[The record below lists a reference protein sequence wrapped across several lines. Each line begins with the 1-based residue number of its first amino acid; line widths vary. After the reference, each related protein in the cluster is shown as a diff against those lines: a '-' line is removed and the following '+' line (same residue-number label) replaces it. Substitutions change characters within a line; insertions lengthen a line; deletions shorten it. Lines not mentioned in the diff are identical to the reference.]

1 MRRSAHIARWAAGIL
16 LAAGFLL
23 AAGSTAW
30 AQEEKPPEPPDPQE
44 RPVEPDSLPA
54 DSARGLPEGVEIL
67 PDSMRVD
74 FPGRGE
80 EGEREA
86 GAGQEAK
93 RVAGFPPTATEP
105 DSGFSYE
112 VREWDR
118 SEILTSNAT
127 SLVGLLTDVMP
138 GFTPIRANYF
148 NGVHQL
154 TDGIFGAGFVRIL
167 VDGRELPP
175 LESGE
180 SDLVRIPLV
189 YLDKVRVRRSPSG
202 FVIEIFT
209 RRQHEPNAYA
219 RFGGGAGSPKL
230 DLVHGIF
237 ANGWGGAVT
246 IAGAIDL
253 LNVNS
258 GDLLSDRLDFW
269 ATLAFMPGNNKT
281 GFQLQFKNQTINRTS
296 DAQLQ
301 QGRRDIAF
309 TARREITPS
318 LVADVALSSN
328 RLTLADSQLV
338 EVNRVGV
345 TVTGSP
351 RWGFARGAISYQG
364 GGAAYP
370 SLGGSV
376 AAGVRIG
383 SWLGVDVEAEGSTW
397 QDFNAA
403 SVRGGLALGPFTP
416 VDLVLR
422 AGGATGTRG
431 LSRPISA
438 EADSVSFDAFTGG
451 LELAPGPYRLSLRV
465 VRQSVSRQLPFGAP
479 FDFRLQPGA
488 GVDVNAFEGE
498 LTGPLIP
505 LGALIAGANPL
516 TISGFW
522 RHQKAADNAQA
533 FYLPADVA
541 RARFGWSQLFFKGDL
556 LVDLGLAA
564 VYRSPMLTSAPGIPN
579 PVPVQKLTRLNFDFL
594 LKIKDFRIF
603 LRLDNLDRKV
613 DEDVVGFP
621 YPNTVTIFGVKWEF
635 LN

>member
-1 MRRSAHIARWAAGIL
+1 M
-16 LAAGFLL
+16 
-23 AAGSTAW
+23 AW

-54 DSARGLPEGVEIL
+54 DSVPRLPEGVEVL
-67 PDSMRVD
+67 PDSMRID
-74 FPGRGE
+74 FPRDGE
-80 EGEREA
+80 EGDVVDEDGPEEDR
-86 GAGQEAK
+86 
-93 RVAGFPPTATEP
+93 RVPGFPPTATEP
-105 DSGFSYE
+105 DIGFSYV

-118 SEILTSNAT
+118 AEILSSNAT
-127 SLVGLLTDVMP
+127 SLIGLLTDLMP

-154 TDGIFGAGFVRIL
+154 TDGVFGAGFVRIL

-180 SDLVRIPLV
+180 SDLVRIPLF
-189 YLDKVRVRRSPSG
+189 YLDKIRVRRSANG

-209 RRQHEPNAYA
+209 RRQHEPDAYA
-219 RFGGGAGSPKL
+219 RFGGGGGSPKL
-230 DLVHGIF
+230 DLIQGIF
-237 ANGWGGAVT
+237 SNGWGSAVT
-246 IAGAIDL
+246 IAGGIDL

-258 GDLLSDRLDFW
+258 GELLSDRLDFW

-281 GFQLQFKNQTINRTS
+281 GFQLQFKNQTINRTAN
-296 DAQLQ
+296 AQFQ

-309 TARREITPS
+309 TARREISET
-318 LVADVALSSN
+318 LVADLALSSN

-338 EVNRVGV
+338 SVNRVGV
-345 TVTGSP
+345 TVAGSP

-364 GGAAYP
+364 GGDAFP
-370 SLGGSV
+370 SLGGNI

-383 SWLGVDVEAEGSTW
+383 SWLGVDVEADASSWQEFTAGS
-397 QDFNAA
+397 
-403 SVRGGLALGPFTP
+403 VGGGLAFGPFTP

-422 AGGATGTRG
+422 VGGATGTRG
-431 LSRPISA
+431 VSRPITA
-438 EADSVSFDAFTGG
+438 EADSVSFDSFTGG
-451 LELAPGPYRLSLRV
+451 LGLTLGPFQLGARLM
-465 VRQSVSRQLPFGAP
+465 RQSVSRQLPFGAP
-479 FDFRLQPGA
+479 FDLTLQPGP
-488 GVDVNAFEGE
+488 GVDVTAFEGE

-505 LGALIAGANPL
+505 FGAFIKGANPL

-522 RHQKAADNAQA
+522 RHQKAADNPQA
-533 FYLPADVA
+533 FYLPVDVA
-541 RARFGWSQLFFKGDL
+541 RGRFGWKQLFFKGDL

-564 VYRSPMLTSAPGIPN
+564 VYRSQMLTSAPGLPS
-579 PVPVQKLTRLNFDFL
+579 PVPVQKLTRLNFDL
-594 LKIKDFRIF
+594 MLKIKDFRIF

>member
-1 MRRSAHIARWAAGIL
+1 VPVRIRAEIGLWAVGIL
-16 LAAGFLL
+16 LGTC
-23 AAGSTAW
+23 STAL

-54 DSARGLPEGVEIL
+54 DSVPRLPEGVEII
-67 PDSMRVD
+67 PDSMRID
-74 FPGRGE
+74 FPREGE
-80 EGEREA
+80 EEA
-86 GAGQEAK
+86 AADQVASEDK
-93 RVAGFPPTATEP
+93 RTPGFPPTTTEP
-105 DSGFSYE
+105 DSGFSYD

-118 SEILTSNAT
+118 AEILTSNAT
-127 SLVGLLTDVMP
+127 SLIGLLTDLMP

-148 NGVHQL
+148 NGVHQMS
-154 TDGIFGAGFVRIL
+154 DGVLGAGFVRIL

-175 LESGE
+175 LESGL

-189 YLDKVRVRRSPSG
+189 YLEKVRVRRSPSG
-202 FVIEIFT
+202 LIVEVFT
-209 RRQHEPNAYA
+209 HRQRESDAYA

-237 ANGWGGAVT
+237 ANGWGSAVT
-246 IAGAIDL
+246 IGGAIDL

-269 ATLAFMPGNNKT
+269 ATLAFMPGSNKT
-281 GFQLQFKNQTINRTS
+281 GFQLQFKNQTINRTA
-296 DAQLQ
+296 DAQFQ

-309 TARREITPS
+309 TARREITPG
-318 LVADVALSSN
+318 LVADLALSSN

-338 EVNRVGV
+338 SVNRVGV
-345 TVTGSP
+345 TLAGTP
-351 RWGFARGAISYQG
+351 RWGFARGGVSYQG
-364 GGAAYP
+364 GGDAYP
-370 SLGGSV
+370 SLGGNI

-383 SWLGVDVEAEGSTW
+383 SWLGVDVEADASSW
-397 QDFNAA
+397 QDFTVA
-403 SVRGGLALGPFTP
+403 SVGGGVAFGPFTP
-416 VDLVLR
+416 VDLILR

-431 LSRPISA
+431 LSRPITT
-438 EADSVSFDAFTGG
+438 EADSVSFDSFTGG
-451 LELAPGPYRLSLRV
+451 LELTLGPYQFGARLM
-465 VRQSVSRQLPFGAP
+465 RQSVSRQLPFGAP
-479 FDFRLQPGA
+479 FDFRLQPGP
-488 GVDVNAFEGE
+488 GVDVSAFEAE
-498 LTGPLIP
+498 LAGPLIP
-505 LGALIAGANPL
+505 FGAFINGANPL

-522 RHQKAADNAQA
+522 RHQEAADNPQA

-556 LVDLGLAA
+556 LIDLGLAA
-564 VYRSPMLTSAPGIPN
+564 VYRSDMLTSSPGVPS

-594 LKIKDFRIF
+594 VKIKDFRIF